1 MLTLERL
8 KVSNNNKNIWEK
20 VAESHFRDEV
30 VVDLKSE
37 VVSPVLRDTQHATNI
52 QEGRRE
58 LAIDILVQ
66 MGEI

>member
-1 MLTLERL
+1 M
-8 KVSNNNKNIWEK
+8 SNSNKNIWEK